1 MKKIKL
7 FLILFTA
14 FNITISAQDLEISS
28 GPPKTFFGKGIEE
41 VDKAL
46 KGLGEWWKN
55 LWKGKKPRI
64 QYDPFSK
71 VEKKETKIKKHP
83 KPGNYVS
90 VKPIVTISKSEFFN
104 FEPDLTQRSK
114 ERIEPKI
121 ELRLM
126 YPNITPGKGYISFQL
141 GDFRYSRYLKDITEN
156 DIRSIKLISIPK
168 DSTEIADTCYVKKYR
183 ITKNIKTNRH
193 FSFVLDH
200 SGSMGNSRADK
211 LQLAVLKAIQD
222 DFDQEIT
229 NTKYSVH
236 KFDGFVQKLVTSK
249 NLNEIKKVL
258 DPQNQLDGFGG
269 STALFTALNDGID
282 NIIMDNDSNS
292 KILVLFTDGYPNTDN
307 IDETQVILK
316 ALLNRVN
323 VVVIGFGSYINENL
337 LRTIARYAGGNYYRI
352 YHENEFEQLY
362 KNVIRDV
369 RISYDVEFSP
379 CMFGDQMDIQMEVMG
394 IDEPLTG
401 YAYFRSPAEV
411 GNSIAVD
418 IRFESGSSK
427 INLDKYRFEID
438 QLLKFLSF
446 KSDLDIMIEGHTDKQ
461 GPENY
466 NQRISEK
473 RAESLKKILISKGID
488 ASRIST
494 VGMGENSPA
503 YSYEYGEEKNELNRR
518 IEIKIQ

>member
-7 FLILFTA
+7 FFILFIV
-14 FNITISAQDLEISS
+14 FSISLSAQDLEISNQS
-28 GPPKTFFGKGIEE
+28 PKTFFGKGIDE

-46 KGLGEWWKN
+46 KDLGEWWKK
-55 LWKGKKPRI
+55 LWKGKKPRV
-64 QYDPFSK
+64 QYVPLSK
-71 VEKKETKIKKHP
+71 IEKKETKIKKHP

-90 VKPIVTISKSEFFN
+90 VKPIVTTSKSEFFN
-104 FEPDLTQRSK
+104 FEPDFTQRTK
-114 ERIEPKI
+114 ERIEPLI

-126 YPNITPGKGYISFQL
+126 YPNITPGKGYISFQV
-141 GDFRYSRYLKDITEN
+141 GDFRYSRYLRDITED
-156 DIRSIKLISIPK
+156 DIKSIKLISIPK
-168 DSTEIADTCYVKKYR
+168 DSSGIVDTCYVKKYR
-183 ITKNIKTNRH
+183 ITKNIKTKRH

-211 LQLAVLKAIQD
+211 LQLAVLNAIQD

-236 KFDGFVQKLVTSK
+236 KFDGFVQKLVTS
-249 NLNEIKKVL
+249 NNIDDIKKVL
-258 DPQNQLDGFGG
+258 DPQNQLNGFGG
-269 STALFTALNDGID
+269 STALFTALNDGIE

-292 KILVLFTDGYPNTDN
+292 KIVVLFTDGYPNTDN

-316 ALLNRVN
+316 ALINRVN
-323 VVVIGFGSYINENL
+323 VVVIGFGAYINENL
-337 LRTIARYAGGNYYRI
+337 LTAIARYAGGNYYRI

-379 CMFGDQMDIQMEVMG
+379 CMFGDQMDIQMEVIG

-401 YAYFRSPAEV
+401 FTYFRSPADV

-418 IRFESGSSK
+418 IRFESGSHK
-427 INLDKYRFEID
+427 INLDKYSFEID
-438 QLLKFLSF
+438 QLLKFLNF
-446 KSDLDIMIEGHTDKQ
+446 KSDLDIIIEGHTDKE
-461 GPENY
+461 GPEKL
-466 NQRISEK
+466 NQKISEK
-473 RAESLKKILISKGID
+473 RAESLKKILISKGIK
-488 ASRIST
+488 ANRIST

-503 YSYEYGEEKNELNRR
+503 FSYEFGEEKNELNRR